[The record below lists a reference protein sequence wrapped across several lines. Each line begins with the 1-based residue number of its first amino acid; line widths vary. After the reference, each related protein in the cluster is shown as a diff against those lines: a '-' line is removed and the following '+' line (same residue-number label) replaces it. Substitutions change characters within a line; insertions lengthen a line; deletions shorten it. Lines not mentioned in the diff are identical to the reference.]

1 MPSTALNFKSKA
13 ASENGRYEKK
23 INCSMK
29 KHQITFETEKS
40 LAKATSHSKSDQ
52 WENID
57 FTGDIY
63 QYSATNYNMVN

>member
-1 MPSTALNFKSKA
+1 
-13 ASENGRYEKK
+13 
-23 INCSMK
+23 MK